1 MNGGANNLI
10 LELPAEVHGMV
21 ARNPSLDA
29 QVQMKKLSKKLDFLQ
44 FENDHYAK
52 LVKEI
57 PNAKEELSQ
66 LKNMHFQ
73 LQRENA
79 GLRSQLESI
88 FDNMKEEVNQ
98 YFFFNFPFRFQ
109 KWLVADYT
117 CEKYQKLGGDCHSG
131 KKSFK
136 KCNLLFAF

>member
-1 MNGGANNLI
+1 
-10 LELPAEVHGMV
+10 MV

-29 QVQMKKLSKKLDFLQ
+29 QVQMKKLSKKLEFLQ
-44 FENDHYAK
+44 SENDHYAK

-66 LKNMHFQ
+66 LKNVHFQ

-88 FDNMKEEVNQ
+88 FENMKEEAKSS
-98 YFFFNFPFRFQ
+98 FPFEND
-109 KWLVADYT
+109 KIEPLICDHATVLSET
-117 CEKYQKLGGDCHSG
+117 
-131 KKSFK
+131 KSELRQAQDETSQMK
-136 KCNLLFAF
+136 NQITK

>member
-1 MNGGANNLI
+1 MNGGAHNLM
-10 LELPAEVHGMV
+10 LELPAEVHGV
-21 ARNPSLDA
+21 ARNPTLDA

-44 FENDHYAK
+44 SENDHYAK

-98 YFFFNFPFRFQ
+98 CIFLLIFRF
-109 KWLVADYT
+109 V
-117 CEKYQKLGGDCHSG
+117 SR
-131 KKSFK
+131 
-136 KCNLLFAF
+136 LLFF

>member
-1 MNGGANNLI
+1 MNGGANNLM
-10 LELPAEVHGMV
+10 LEVPAEVHGMV

-29 QVQMKKLSKKLDFLQ
+29 QVQMKKLSKKLEFLQ
-44 FENDHYAK
+44 SENDHYAK

-66 LKNMHFQ
+66 LKNVHFQ

-88 FDNMKEEVNQ
+88 FENMKEEVRIALVNQ
-98 YFFFNFPFRFQ
+98 
-109 KWLVADYT
+109 
-117 CEKYQKLGGDCHSG
+117 
-131 KKSFK
+131 
-136 KCNLLFAF
+136 